1 MNEQRDLVSSRLV
14 FGVAMLAVGVLLTL
28 GNLDVINAWAVL
40 RYWPVLLLFWGV
52 MRLTGFCCARRPM
65 TGAILLV
72 VGIYLQARMLYGGWL
87 SSLDVL
93 AILLVVAGAAVLI
106 GPSSIR
112 YKPGIYVGSID
123 PETGRRIRRRI
134 RVSLGR
140 IAETID
146 RSVETASSGAT
157 TGGAGTGATS
167 APGAGAA
174 AGGATGGMAD
184 DDPRETVDAR
194 DRLSVFAF
202 LGNVARKVTSQSFRG
217 GDAGAVLGGV
227 EIDLRPARIAG
238 DEAVIDVTTFM
249 GGVDI
254 RVPDGWRVSGE
265 TTTLLGSFTDKTR
278 VPASDA
284 RVTLHVRGVAILGA
298 VEIKN

>member
-1 MNEQRDLVSSRLV
+1 MSEQRDLVSPRLV

-40 RYWPVLLLFWGV
+40 RYWPALVLAWGV
-52 MRLTGFCCARRPM
+52 MRLTGFCCARRPF
-65 TGAILLV
+65 TGITLLV
-72 VGIYLQARMLYGGWL
+72 VGTYLQARMLLGGWF

-93 AILLVVAGAAVLI
+93 AILLVIAGGWVLF
-106 GPSSIR
+106 GPSR
-112 YKPGIYVGSID
+112 FKYKPGIYVGSVD
-123 PETGRRIRRRI
+123 PETGRRIRKRI

-146 RSVETASSGAT
+146 RSVETASSAAT
-157 TGGAGTGATS
+157 TGSAGATS
-167 APGAGAA
+167 APGAGPA
-174 AGGATGGMAD
+174 AGGASGGMAD
-184 DDPRETVDAR
+184 DDADEPVDAR
-194 DRLSVFAF
+194 DRLSVFAV
-202 LGNVARKVTSQSFRG
+202 LGNVARKVTSQNFRG

-227 EIDLRPARIAG
+227 EIDLRAAHIAG

-254 RVPDGWRVSGE
+254 RVPDGWRIAGE
-265 TTTLLGSFTDKTR
+265 TTTVLGSFTDKTR

-284 RVTLHVRGVAILGA
+284 RVTLHVRGLAMIGS